1 MFNLCFDNSNS
12 FQPQQ
17 DNHNQSNYFND
28 SLQTYSYTNPN
39 SGNKNESSSSS
50 NSIESYQP
58 LQNNHTVF
66 HETRNSHC
74 QDNHE
79 MTIDNRTANHETS
92 TNYNENRNKYNNM
105 TMLEDT
111 LTIETL
117 LYTLKKGITNAQNA
131 LNIAKMVSILINKT
145 ENDEIAKEII
155 KKLTNKNIVNM
166 LTNSIVKYSNSPQII
181 KECQYALN
189 LIVKTLLINNMSVDV
204 HAPVENSIQIG

>member
-1 MFNLCFDNSNS
+1 
-12 FQPQQ
+12 
-17 DNHNQSNYFND
+17 
-28 SLQTYSYTNPN
+28 
-39 SGNKNESSSSS
+39 
-50 NSIESYQP
+50 
-58 LQNNHTVF
+58 
-66 HETRNSHC
+66 
-74 QDNHE
+74 
-79 MTIDNRTANHETS
+79 
-92 TNYNENRNKYNNM
+92 M

-204 HAPVENSIQIG
+204 HAPVENSIQIGSQQSKSAPISKALITNSIQTGSEESKSEPISKLGHKCKECGKWYKHLYNLKTHSKIHTENCYICSFCNKRFGRKYNYTE

>member
-1 MFNLCFDNSNS
+1 
-12 FQPQQ
+12 
-17 DNHNQSNYFND
+17 
-28 SLQTYSYTNPN
+28 
-39 SGNKNESSSSS
+39 
-50 NSIESYQP
+50 
-58 LQNNHTVF
+58 
-66 HETRNSHC
+66 
-74 QDNHE
+74 
-79 MTIDNRTANHETS
+79 
-92 TNYNENRNKYNNM
+92 M

-204 HAPVENSIQIG
+204 HAPVENSIQIGSEQSKSEPISKLGHKCKECGKWYKHLYNLKTHSKIHTENCYICSFCNKRFGRKYNYTE